1 MASCL
6 MHVFCFKCGCL
17 VLLRPSYLNFNQAAM
32 HGRRISTTPNIL
44 SQKTR
49 REPAI
54 FYDLKKAEA
63 MPGCAAGK
71 IDFQERYGCKLPI
84 LRTVRC
90 LFSDIAWGTKRTASN
105 CSNTKLMP
113 RG

>member
-6 MHVFCFKCGCL
+6 MHVFCFKSGCL

-32 HGRRISTTPNIL
+32 HGSRISTTPNI
-44 SQKTR
+44 
-49 REPAI
+49 EPENAARAAI
-54 FYDLKKAEA
+54 FYDWKKAEA
-63 MPGCAAGK
+63 MPGCAVGK
-71 IDFQERYGCKLPI
+71 IDFRERYGCKLPI

-90 LFSDIAWGTKRTASN
+90 LFSDIASGTKPTASN